1 MPGKR
6 SLIGEPGYE
15 YVEGEIPP
23 VTNWSHNCGERGGP
37 KDKGYI
43 AIISSKC
50 SFTAIKANGESF
62 TWGSMGGASGPYN
75 GAVY

>member
-1 MPGKR
+1 MENINLR
-6 SLIGEPGYE
+6 SIYKLASIKWLL
-15 YVEGEIPP
+15 
-23 VTNWSHNCGERGGP
+23 VTLLAGISGGISASS